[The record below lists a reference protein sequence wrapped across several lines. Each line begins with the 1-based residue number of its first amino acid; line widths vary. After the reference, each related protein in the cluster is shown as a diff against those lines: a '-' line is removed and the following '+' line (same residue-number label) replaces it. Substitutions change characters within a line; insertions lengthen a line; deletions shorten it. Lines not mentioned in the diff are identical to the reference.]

1 MGPRP
6 ATRREAPLDRAAW
19 QPSSVRIKLKQHAGQ
34 TATAAVVEGKKVK
47 KGQVVGRVDEGKL
60 GANVH
65 ASIDG
70 KVRAVTSDYI
80 EIVA

>member
-1 MGPRP
+1 M
-6 ATRREAPLDRAAW
+6 
-19 QPSSVRIKLKQHAGQ
+19 KQHAGEP
-34 TATAAVVEGKKVK
+34 AVPVVEAGKRVK
-47 KGQVVGRVDEGKL
+47 KGQVVGRVAEGKM

-70 KVRAVTSDYI
+70 KVRAATAESV